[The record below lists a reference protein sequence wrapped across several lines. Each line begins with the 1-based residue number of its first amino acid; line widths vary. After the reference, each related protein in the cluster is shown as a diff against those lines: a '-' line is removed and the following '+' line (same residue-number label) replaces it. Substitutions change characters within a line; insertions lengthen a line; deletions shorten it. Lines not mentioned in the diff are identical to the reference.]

1 VENQPVQFS
10 NKIEVV
16 SVAPLFAEAIK
27 RIHNR
32 ESISEMF
39 A

>member
-1 VENQPVQFS
+1 
-10 NKIEVV
+10 V
-16 SVAPLFAEAIK
+16 SVASLFAEAIK

-39 A
+39 S